1 MAANTDEFLDEYSA
15 YARIRNEYIKH
26 DKLVIAL
33 DFDNTIFDTH
43 NKGYTYDRMAD
54 LMRFWQERAQIIV
67 WTARSPAYYQE
78 VRDRLD
84 ELGLNKITKIN
95 EDPDVIMF
103 NGNVRNIHEEEM
115 PRKLYYNIL
124 LDDRAGLAESYSMLN
139 RLKDEIENGLI
150 EK

>member
-1 MAANTDEFLDEYSA
+1 MNNTDEFLDEERTYQ
-15 YARIRNEYIKH
+15 RIRNEYIKH

-43 NKGYTYDRMAD
+43 NKGYSYDAMAD
-54 LMRFWQERAQIIV
+54 LMRFWQDRAVIIM
-67 WTARSPAYYQE
+67 WTARSPAFYQE

-95 EDPDVIMF
+95 EDPDNIMF
-103 NGNVRNIHEEEM
+103 NGNVRNIHAEEM

-124 LDDRAGLAESYSMLN
+124 LDDRAGLGESYRMLK
-139 RLKDEIENGLI
+139 RLREEIENRTLYAS
-150 EK
+150 